1 MFPDRRRKTMSLP
14 ETMNAIAITR
24 PGGPEVL
31 QLTTRPVPKPGD
43 KQVLIKVAYA
53 GVNRHDC
60 GQRNRGS
67 APPGATD
74 IPGLEIAG
82 VVAAVGAGVT
92 HWKPGDRACALVNGG
107 GYADYCVA
115 EEPVTLPVPAGFDLE
130 LTAGLP
136 EGLLTAWLNVFMLG
150 QLKRGE
156 WLLVHGG
163 SSGVGTIA
171 IQLAQLEG
179 ARVITTV
186 GNAQKMEVCRRL
198 GAYAINYREQDFVPE
213 VMRETAKHG
222 VDVILDMAG
231 TAYARRNLE
240 ALAMDGRIVHLSGSG
255 ASEYS
260 VPLSAI
266 MAKRAVITGS
276 LLRGS
281 SLSLKAEVVRQVTER
296 VWPHLGTKVTPIIDS
311 VFPLAEAA
319 QAHARM
325 ESSVHIGKI
334 LLEVR

>member
-1 MFPDRRRKTMSLP
+1 MSLP
-14 ETMNAIAITR
+14 ETMNAIAVTR

-31 QLTTRPVPKPGD
+31 ELTTRPVPKPGD

-74 IPGLEIAG
+74 IPGLEVAG
-82 VVAAVGAGVT
+82 VVAAVGADVA

-107 GYADYCVA
+107 GYADYCIA
-115 EEPVTLPVPAGFDLE
+115 EEPVTLPIPAGFDLKVA
-130 LTAGLP
+130 AGLP

-150 QLKRGE
+150 QLKRSE

-171 IQLAQLEG
+171 IQLARLEG
-179 ARVITTV
+179 ARVVATV
-186 GNAQKMEVCRRL
+186 GNAQKMDVCRKL
-198 GAYAINYREQDFVPE
+198 GAYAVNYREQDFVAE

-222 VDVILDMAG
+222 ADVILDMAG
-231 TAYARRNLE
+231 TTYAKRNLE

-255 ASEYS
+255 AGEYS

-266 MAKRAVITGS
+266 MGKRAVITGS

-281 SLSLKAEVVRQVTER
+281 ALSLKTEIVRQVTER
-296 VWPHLGTKVTPIIDS
+296 VWPHLGAKVTPIIDS